1 MRGHAVSGRHGFG
14 RCYSSMHVDGM
25 SLDEVRL
32 RMLDVAHA
40 IQLESQAILSEKRNL
55 NERGKGH
62 KA

>member
-1 MRGHAVSGRHGFG
+1 M
-14 RCYSSMHVDGM
+14 SMGM
-25 SLDEVRL
+25 SLDEARL

>member
-1 MRGHAVSGRHGFG
+1 M
-14 RCYSSMHVDGM
+14 SMGM

-32 RMLDVAHA
+32 RMLDVAHE

-55 NERGKGH
+55 NERGKGP